1 MLSRVKPAVGQSNV
15 TINDKKNSKIPK
27 LETFI
32 EQRDYVGALTL
43 LEVWLKLER
52 KKYIYILYNILFI

>member
-43 LEVWLKLER
+43 LEV
-52 KKYIYILYNILFI
+52 